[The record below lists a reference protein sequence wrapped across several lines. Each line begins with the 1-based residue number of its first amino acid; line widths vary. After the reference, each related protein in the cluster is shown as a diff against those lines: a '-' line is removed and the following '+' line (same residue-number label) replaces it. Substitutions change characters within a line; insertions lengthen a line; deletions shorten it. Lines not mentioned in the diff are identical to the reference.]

1 MLSKIKTCVLYGL
14 EGYEVD
20 VETDLSGG
28 LPNFNIVGLPDPSIK
43 ESKERVRAAIKTAA
57 LNFP

>member
-20 VETDLSGG
+20 VETDISGG
-28 LPNFNIVGLPDPSIK
+28 MPVLI
-43 ESKERVRAAIKTAA
+43 
-57 LNFP
+57 